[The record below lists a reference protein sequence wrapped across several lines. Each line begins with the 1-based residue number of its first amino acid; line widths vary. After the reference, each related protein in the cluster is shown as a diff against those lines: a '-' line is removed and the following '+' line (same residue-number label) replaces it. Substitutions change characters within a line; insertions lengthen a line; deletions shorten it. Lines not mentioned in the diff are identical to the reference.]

1 MHFTVTDELL
11 DTDMNQVNIH
21 KVLYC
26 MEDDV
31 CI

>member
-1 MHFTVTDELL
+1 MHSTVTDELL
-11 DTDMNQVNIH
+11 DADVHQMNIH